1 MDAKKSQEAGFTT
14 AAVARTVG
22 YSTQQV
28 RDLERLGVLPG
39 AERAPNGYR
48 RYRKRHIIALRAYRA
63 LAAAIGP
70 VPARQMMPIL
80 VSGTLEAAAEK
91 IDALHAML
99 ARSREHVRE
108 ASLGLHAVLADTTHV
123 FDDHDSMTI
132 SELADAL
139 GVRTS
144 ALRHWEHEGLVT
156 PDRIRQSRAREYNA
170 RAIAEARIV
179 AALRSGG
186 YRIPPISRVLDQLR
200 EHGLTSEAHALL
212 DARLSDLSHRSV
224 ALLGASAEIHA
235 LLTDPQR
242 SAAAAPHDIGKQN
255 AKGSTGAP
263 PA

>member
-1 MDAKKSQEAGFTT
+1 MNAMKSQEAVLTT

-28 RDLERLGVLPG
+28 RDLERLGVLPV
-39 AERAPNGYR
+39 AERTPNGYR
-48 RYRKRHIIALRAYRA
+48 SYREHHVIALRAYRA

-70 VPARQMMPIL
+70 VPARQMMPTL
-80 VSGTLEAAAEK
+80 VGGTLEAAAEK
-91 IDALHAML
+91 IDTLHALL

-108 ASLGLHAVLADTTHV
+108 ASLGLQAVLADTTLV
-123 FDDHDSMTI
+123 FDDHDAMTI
-132 SELADAL
+132 SELAEAL

-156 PDRIRQSRAREYNA
+156 PDRISQSRTRRYDA

-186 YRIPPISRVLDQLR
+186 YRIPPIARVLDQLR
-200 EHGLTSEAHALL
+200 EHGLTAEAHALL

-224 ALLGASAEIHA
+224 ALLGASGELHA
-235 LLTDPQR
+235 LLTHPQR
-242 SAAAAPHDIGKQN
+242 TADAPG
-255 AKGSTGAP
+255 
-263 PA
+263 

>member
-1 MDAKKSQEAGFTT
+1 MNARKSQEAVLTT
-14 AAVARTVG
+14 AAVARAVG

-28 RDLERLGVLPG
+28 RDLERLGVLPV
-39 AERAPNGYR
+39 AERTPNGYR
-48 RYRKRHIIALRAYRA
+48 RYRERHVVALRAYRA

-70 VPARQMMPIL
+70 VPARQMMPTL

-91 IDALHAML
+91 IDALHALL

-108 ASLGLHAVLADTTHV
+108 ASRGLHAVLADTTHV

-156 PDRIRQSRAREYNA
+156 PDRISPSRTRRYDA

-200 EHGLTSEAHALL
+200 EHGLTAEAHVLL
-212 DARLSDLSHRSV
+212 DARLSDLGRRSV
-224 ALLGASAEIHA
+224 ALLGASGELHA
-235 LLTDPQR
+235 LLADPQR
-242 SAAAAPHDIGKQN
+242 TIDAPG
-255 AKGSTGAP
+255 
-263 PA
+263 